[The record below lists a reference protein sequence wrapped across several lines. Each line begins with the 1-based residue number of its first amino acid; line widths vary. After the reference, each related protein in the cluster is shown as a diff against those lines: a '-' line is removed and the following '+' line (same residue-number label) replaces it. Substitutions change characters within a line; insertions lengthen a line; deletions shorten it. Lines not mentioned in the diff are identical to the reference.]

1 MIDILIFLLITY
13 FSIGLLYLSVIAIPR
28 FISLGNI
35 IKEEIDLMIEAKKRE
50 VEYLKLKNKIK
61 GEE

>member
-1 MIDILIFLLITY
+1 
-13 FSIGLLYLSVIAIPR
+13 LSVIAIPR